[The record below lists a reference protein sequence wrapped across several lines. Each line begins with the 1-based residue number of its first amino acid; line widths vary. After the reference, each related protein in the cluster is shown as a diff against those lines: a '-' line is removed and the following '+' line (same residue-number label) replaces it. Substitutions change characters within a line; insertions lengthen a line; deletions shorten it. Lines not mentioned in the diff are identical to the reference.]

1 MEKYISQDL
10 PDLFK
15 KEVFQYFGKEI
26 FSSQPEPT
34 QKFLI
39 KSSIIDP
46 IESGFMRDFIGMENT
61 EEILRDH
68 ARRNLFVQSFYDEK
82 KGWLFR
88 YHQLFRN
95 FLKAKFESTMGDE
108 ERRPLFL
115 KAGTLYEQRGELLN
129 SMKYFLEA
137 KAYPQAVSS
146 MEQLGMD
153 LLRNGRREDLSRWV
167 LVFPDHIREE
177 NPWLLFYQA
186 MARQFM
192 VGKENVISIEK
203 AYNLFKQK
211 GDTKGILTSLAQL
224 IRASIYSGVHLVPLG
239 QLIKEGEVLLQSVD
253 LDKYQYESAVLRHYI
268 GSGHIFGEGDLR
280 KRIWACQ
287 NAYLI
292 AKQLK
297 DRRLQVLT
305 LVLSSLGL
313 VFVGEFSLAEEACK
327 KIGKIT
333 EKSGWSEIEALQLIS
348 NSVLANYQG
357 DFIKAQNLVEK
368 LQGEIEKYGFVLI
381 SPWIYEI
388 SGNLKVARG
397 EFKEAEE
404 IGNSYLSAAISLKNA
419 FLKGLAFRL
428 LGSIYLRQGYFKKAK
443 EALDRSMDALSME
456 APSTYELNRTK
467 IAMALVCFHLK
478 EYKRAVKELDEALQY
493 FSSISSHISLSE
505 VHFATAFLLQDQGMN
520 EDATSH
526 LRTGFKIAEE
536 RKYEYFYT
544 LGTKYLMK
552 ACLLALE
559 LKVEGAMDYAAH
571 LLSTRLSSLAEE
583 ELKILSNHPSLE
595 VRRKVWEIMR
605 TIHRSKV
612 PPLRIETLGRFQ
624 VFRGNS
630 PIEEN
635 QWDRIQ
641 PKQLLKAIVS
651 YGGQRIPKEIL
662 IDELWPEER
671 PQAAEKNFKT
681 TLQRLRKSLEPF
693 IHKDFS
699 SSYIHLHDNIV
710 FLDPELCRVDV
721 DQFLSFLKMADE
733 KEKRGDTKGAIS
745 LYTEATEIY
754 RGDFI
759 PEELYAPWV
768 DKTREELRGKYMG
781 LLNKMANLY
790 EKQGAV
796 KKSIECNKKAI
807 QADSLLE
814 ESYQKLM
821 TLYSSKGMYNE
832 ALKTYEACKKA
843 LKTELKTNP
852 DSRTTAIYTKVLEK
866 VGSSRS
872 ATRKGSAD
880 RKNGGE

>member
-1 MEKYISQDL
+1 
-10 PDLFK
+10 
-15 KEVFQYFGKEI
+15 
-26 FSSQPEPT
+26 
-34 QKFLI
+34 
-39 KSSIIDP
+39 
-46 IESGFMRDFIGMENT
+46 
-61 EEILRDH
+61 
-68 ARRNLFVQSFYDEK
+68 
-82 KGWLFR
+82 
-88 YHQLFRN
+88 
-95 FLKAKFESTMGDE
+95 
-108 ERRPLFL
+108 
-115 KAGTLYEQRGELLN
+115 
-129 SMKYFLEA
+129 
-137 KAYPQAVSS
+137 
-146 MEQLGMD
+146 
-153 LLRNGRREDLSRWV
+153 
-167 LVFPDHIREE
+167 
-177 NPWLLFYQA
+177 
-186 MARQFM
+186 
-192 VGKENVISIEK
+192 
-203 AYNLFKQK
+203 
-211 GDTKGILTSLAQL
+211 
-224 IRASIYSGVHLVPLG
+224 
-239 QLIKEGEVLLQSVD
+239 
-253 LDKYQYESAVLRHYI
+253 
-268 GSGHIFGEGDLR
+268 
-280 KRIWACQ
+280 
-287 NAYLI
+287 
-292 AKQLK
+292 
-297 DRRLQVLT
+297 
-305 LVLSSLGL
+305 
-313 VFVGEFSLAEEACK
+313 
-327 KIGKIT
+327 
-333 EKSGWSEIEALQLIS
+333 
-348 NSVLANYQG
+348 
-357 DFIKAQNLVEK
+357 
-368 LQGEIEKYGFVLI
+368 
-381 SPWIYEI
+381 
-388 SGNLKVARG
+388 
-397 EFKEAEE
+397 
-404 IGNSYLSAAISLKNA
+404 
-419 FLKGLAFRL
+419 
-428 LGSIYLRQGYFKKAK
+428 
-443 EALDRSMDALSME
+443 
-456 APSTYELNRTK
+456 
-467 IAMALVCFHLK
+467 
-478 EYKRAVKELDEALQY
+478 
-493 FSSISSHISLSE
+493 
-505 VHFATAFLLQDQGMN
+505 MN

-583 ELKILSNHPSLE
+583 ELEILSNHPSLE

-745 LYTEATEIY
+745 LYTEAAEIY

-821 TLYSSKGMYNE
+821 TLYSPKGMYNE

>member
-1 MEKYISQDL
+1 LLSEYLSRFESSSMEKYISQDL

-186 MARQFM
+186 MGRQFM

-280 KRIWACQ
+280 KGIWACQ

-333 EKSGWSEIEALQLIS
+333 EKSGWSEIEALRLIS

-428 LGSIYLRQGYFKKAK
+428 LGSIYLRQGYFKK
-443 EALDRSMDALSME
+443 
-456 APSTYELNRTK
+456 P
-467 IAMALVCFHLK
+467 
-478 EYKRAVKELDEALQY
+478 KR
-493 FSSISSHISLSE
+493 
-505 VHFATAFLLQDQGMN
+505 
-520 EDATSH
+520 
-526 LRTGFKIAEE
+526 
-536 RKYEYFYT
+536 
-544 LGTKYLMK
+544 
-552 ACLLALE
+552 
-559 LKVEGAMDYAAH
+559 
-571 LLSTRLSSLAEE
+571 
-583 ELKILSNHPSLE
+583 P
-595 VRRKVWEIMR
+595 
-605 TIHRSKV
+605 
-612 PPLRIETLGRFQ
+612 
-624 VFRGNS
+624 
-630 PIEEN
+630 
-635 QWDRIQ
+635 
-641 PKQLLKAIVS
+641 
-651 YGGQRIPKEIL
+651 L
-662 IDELWPEER
+662 IDPWMPY
-671 PQAAEKNFKT
+671 QW
-681 TLQRLRKSLEPF
+681 RLRRRTNS
-693 IHKDFS
+693 
-699 SSYIHLHDNIV
+699 
-710 FLDPELCRVDV
+710 
-721 DQFLSFLKMADE
+721 
-733 KEKRGDTKGAIS
+733 T
-745 LYTEATEIY
+745 
-754 RGDFI
+754 
-759 PEELYAPWV
+759 
-768 DKTREELRGKYMG
+768 ELR
-781 LLNKMANLY
+781 
-790 EKQGAV
+790 
-796 KKSIECNKKAI
+796 
-807 QADSLLE
+807 
-814 ESYQKLM
+814 
-821 TLYSSKGMYNE
+821 
-832 ALKTYEACKKA
+832 
-843 LKTELKTNP
+843 
-852 DSRTTAIYTKVLEK
+852 
-866 VGSSRS
+866 
-872 ATRKGSAD
+872 
-880 RKNGGE
+880 

>member
-1 MEKYISQDL
+1 
-10 PDLFK
+10 
-15 KEVFQYFGKEI
+15 
-26 FSSQPEPT
+26 
-34 QKFLI
+34 
-39 KSSIIDP
+39 
-46 IESGFMRDFIGMENT
+46 
-61 EEILRDH
+61 
-68 ARRNLFVQSFYDEK
+68 
-82 KGWLFR
+82 
-88 YHQLFRN
+88 
-95 FLKAKFESTMGDE
+95 
-108 ERRPLFL
+108 
-115 KAGTLYEQRGELLN
+115 
-129 SMKYFLEA
+129 
-137 KAYPQAVSS
+137 
-146 MEQLGMD
+146 
-153 LLRNGRREDLSRWV
+153 
-167 LVFPDHIREE
+167 
-177 NPWLLFYQA
+177 
-186 MARQFM
+186 M

-280 KRIWACQ
+280 KGIWACQ

-505 VHFATAFLLQDQGMN
+505 VHFATAFLLQD
-520 EDATSH
+520 
-526 LRTGFKIAEE
+526 
-536 RKYEYFYT
+536 
-544 LGTKYLMK
+544 
-552 ACLLALE
+552 
-559 LKVEGAMDYAAH
+559 
-571 LLSTRLSSLAEE
+571 
-583 ELKILSNHPSLE
+583 
-595 VRRKVWEIMR
+595 
-605 TIHRSKV
+605 
-612 PPLRIETLGRFQ
+612 
-624 VFRGNS
+624 
-630 PIEEN
+630 
-635 QWDRIQ
+635 
-641 PKQLLKAIVS
+641 
-651 YGGQRIPKEIL
+651 
-662 IDELWPEER
+662 
-671 PQAAEKNFKT
+671 
-681 TLQRLRKSLEPF
+681 
-693 IHKDFS
+693 
-699 SSYIHLHDNIV
+699 
-710 FLDPELCRVDV
+710 
-721 DQFLSFLKMADE
+721 
-733 KEKRGDTKGAIS
+733 
-745 LYTEATEIY
+745 
-754 RGDFI
+754 
-759 PEELYAPWV
+759 
-768 DKTREELRGKYMG
+768 
-781 LLNKMANLY
+781 
-790 EKQGAV
+790 
-796 KKSIECNKKAI
+796 
-807 QADSLLE
+807 
-814 ESYQKLM
+814 
-821 TLYSSKGMYNE
+821 
-832 ALKTYEACKKA
+832 
-843 LKTELKTNP
+843 
-852 DSRTTAIYTKVLEK
+852 
-866 VGSSRS
+866 
-872 ATRKGSAD
+872 
-880 RKNGGE
+880 